1 MNNLLGDTQEVN
13 VMLALADCESTNAI
27 INRFESSG
35 YEPSF
40 FLDDQESRDGGP
52 DRSSKMSVLVISNA
66 WLSEHF
72 DSIDQWLTQYH
83 AKTAIIGIDDE
94 KDGASDLAAMSD
106 VILSSSE
113 AADSV
118 GAVTRAVL
126 NYHARVNELAA
137 EVKQRTSAIGNIVS
151 GSFGFRTL
159 DEARNLSTMLALA
172 CPRPDVAAVGLLEL
186 LVNAVEHGNL
196 GIGWDLKSKLLTE
209 RRWAEEID
217 YRLKWKPFSD
227 RVAHV
232 DFKRLDSHI
241 EITIEDGGVGFD
253 FTPFLDGT
261 SRKKSPYHGRG
272 IFFAREIAFD
282 AVEYQGCGNR
292 VCVRMN
298 TSKDE
303 ILTTIPRGEQNGGD

>member
-1 MNNLLGDTQEVN
+1 MADDTRKVS
-13 VMLALADCESTNAI
+13 VMLALADGESTDAI
-27 INRFESSG
+27 FNRFESSG

-40 FLDDQESRDGGP
+40 FLDDQESHDWVP
-52 DRSSKMSVLVISNA
+52 DRSSKMSVLVISSA
-66 WLSEHF
+66 WRSKHF
-72 DSIDQWLTQYH
+72 DVIDQWLTQYH
-83 AKTAIIGIDDE
+83 ARTAIIGIDDE

-118 GAVTRAVL
+118 GTVTRAVL
-126 NYHARVNELAA
+126 SYHAKVNELTA

-196 GIGWDLKSKLLTE
+196 GIGWDLKSKLLAE
-209 RRWAEEID
+209 GRWTEEID

-232 DFKRLDSHI
+232 DFRRLESHI

-253 FTPFLDGT
+253 FIPFLDGT
-261 SRKKSPYHGRG
+261 SRKRSPYHGRG
-272 IFFAREIAFD
+272 IFFAREMAFD
-282 AVEYQGCGNR
+282 AIEYKGCGNR
-292 VCVRMN
+292 VCIRMN
-298 TSKDE
+298 T
-303 ILTTIPRGEQNGGD
+303 PRDDALAVNPDGGSSGRD

>member
-1 MNNLLGDTQEVN
+1 MNNLAGDSQKVDVLLGLLDDEGTK
-13 VMLALADCESTNAI
+13 AI

-35 YEPSF
+35 YEPRF
-40 FLDDQESRDGGP
+40 FLDDQETHDGAP

-66 WLSEHF
+66 WLSKHF
-72 DSIDQWLTQYH
+72 ELTDQWLTQYH
-83 AKTAIIGIDDE
+83 AKNAIIGIDDE

-118 GAVTRAVL
+118 GTVTRAVL
-126 NYHARVNELAA
+126 NYHAKVNELAA

-172 CPRPDVAAVGLLEL
+172 CPRSDVAAVGLLEL

-196 GIGWDLKSKLLTE
+196 GIGWDLKSKLLAE
-209 RRWAEEID
+209 GRWTEEID
-217 YRLKWKPFSD
+217 YRLNWKPFSD

-232 DFKRLDSHI
+232 DFRRHENHI
-241 EITIEDGGVGFD
+241 EIAIEDEGTGFD

-261 SRKKSPYHGRG
+261 NRKKSPYHGRG
-272 IFFAREIAFD
+272 IFFAREMAFD
-282 AVEYQGCGNR
+282 AVEYNGCGNK

-298 TSKDE
+298 TSKDDV
-303 ILTTIPRGEQNGGD
+303 IIVNPDGGQSGRD